1 MVNVLKG
8 KSVTLECESNAVPP
22 PTITWY
28 KNGRMVAESA
38 NLRILAGGR
47 TLQIRESEVR
57 NRRWGLTSVVLRPSR
72 AFPQPS
78 ADQIK

>member
-22 PTITWY
+22 PTVTWY

-38 NLRILAGGR
+38 NLRILAEGR
-47 TLQIRESEVR
+47 MLQIRESEVVIAIV
-57 NRRWGLTSVVLRPSR
+57 WST
-72 AFPQPS
+72 
-78 ADQIK
+78 DQIQ